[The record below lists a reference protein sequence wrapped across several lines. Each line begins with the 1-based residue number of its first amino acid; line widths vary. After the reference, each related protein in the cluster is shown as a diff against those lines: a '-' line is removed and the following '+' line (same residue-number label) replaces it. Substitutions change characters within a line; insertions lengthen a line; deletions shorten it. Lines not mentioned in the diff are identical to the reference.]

1 MDLREI
7 LCDLVN
13 RCVVEINDGDDI
25 KKPIKDKI
33 LKPLINYIL
42 EQIYPYLIVSVIIF
56 ALTLLVAII
65 ILVLII
71 KSSSGGNGGV
81 SNISGGIGGINVG
94 GWFDFRFEILSCYWV
109 VTLILDACAGVKPSL
124 FNTKLTIY
132 WSSLPQLV

>member
-13 RCVVEINDGDDI
+13 RCVIEINDGDDI
-25 KKPIKDKI
+25 KQPIKEKI

-71 KSSSGGNGGV
+71 KSTSSSGNIASGV
-81 SNISGGIGGINVG
+81 SHIKI
-94 GWFDFRFEILSCYWV
+94 
-109 VTLILDACAGVKPSL
+109 T
-124 FNTKLTIY
+124 
-132 WSSLPQLV
+132 

>member
-13 RCVVEINDGDDI
+13 RCVIEINDGDDI
-25 KKPIKDKI
+25 KQPIKEKI

-71 KSSSGGNGGV
+71 KSSSGIGNMTGGG
-81 SNISGGIGGINVG
+81 SICSGIGGVG
-94 GWFDFRFEILSCYWV
+94 ISH
-109 VTLILDACAGVKPSL
+109 IKIS
-124 FNTKLTIY
+124 
-132 WSSLPQLV
+132 

>member
-13 RCVVEINDGDDI
+13 RCVIEINDGDDI
-25 KKPIKDKI
+25 KQPIKDKI

-71 KSSSGGNGGV
+71 KSS
-81 SNISGGIGGINVG
+81 GGIGNVNN
-94 GWFDFRFEILSCYWV
+94 IASNLKIS
-109 VTLILDACAGVKPSL
+109 
-124 FNTKLTIY
+124 
-132 WSSLPQLV
+132 

>member
-13 RCVVEINDGDDI
+13 RCVIEINDGDDI
-25 KKPIKDKI
+25 KQPIKEKI

-65 ILVLII
+65 ILVLIL
-71 KSSSGGNGGV
+71 KSSSIGNMTGGAIN
-81 SNISGGIGGINVG
+81 NIKIS
-94 GWFDFRFEILSCYWV
+94 
-109 VTLILDACAGVKPSL
+109 
-124 FNTKLTIY
+124 
-132 WSSLPQLV
+132 